1 MIRRAEDFIKTTD
14 VTEDQNFARTCPQI
28 IFSPHYYMKENL
40 IFELYL
46 SQIIDQNY

>member
-14 VTEDQNFARTCPQI
+14 VTEDQNFARTCLRI
-28 IFSPHYYMKENL
+28 IFFPHYYIKENL

-46 SQIIDQNY
+46 SQSIDQSY